1 MRGARVWGAGIVALA
16 ALLTLTRLPFRWN
29 QIALAYAAYFREYR
43 HIIEVDGWPAAFTT
57 FVGIHPPAYS
67 LLFLSM
73 MESAPLTWFLVSGA
87 FSVAAVICVFLTGR
101 TRSEDLFLPVT
112 AGLLLATSP
121 HRLAYALE
129 PNNYP
134 LLLLATAAAC
144 LGFARW
150 VRGGSP
156 WPLLAVTVLG
166 LWTHALF
173 VTVPVAQA
181 LAVWPDVR
189 LRRASLAGLGI
200 AFVGCL
206 PLLPAVLGAAGSTVN
221 EAPPVIDVL
230 AALFVVLPRRY
241 GTLVAAW
248 TLVGLAVLG
257 AGVAR
262 ADVVG
267 RSWILQLGVGLAVL
281 VFALLRGT
289 ASTWQFPY
297 YLVLLPPLL
306 LLAATGVIRA
316 GQLWQLGVPLL
327 LMVLGLN
334 VGWAAVESARAHG
347 AWTDATATHGLVAQ
361 AVEEWEPGSSLVA
374 IHFPDYSD
382 DDKDAL
388 DPAFAHI
395 SMRTPIAL
403 VDPDVPTLVGSDP
416 YWGQPV
422 RYPEERWL
430 YTFTAVEPER
440 LTAIVEA
447 SSAPVGV
454 VVWNTHV
461 APKEM
466 AELEMW
472 AAGYSRRPQ
481 RGPSQSLWVFPR

>member
-1 MRGARVWGAGIVALA
+1 MSGARAWAAGIVALA
-16 ALLTLTRLPFRWN
+16 AVLTLTRLPFRWN

-134 LLLLATAAAC
+134 LLLLVTAAAC
-144 LGFARW
+144 LVFARW

-181 LAVWPDVR
+181 LAVWPDP
-189 LRRASLAGLGI
+189 RRRKMALAGLGI

-230 AALFVVLPRRY
+230 AALFVVLPHRY
-241 GTLVAAW
+241 GTLMAAW
-248 TLVGLAVLG
+248 AVVGLAVLG

-281 VFALLRGT
+281 VFALLR
-289 ASTWQFPY
+289 APR
-297 YLVLLPPLL
+297 P
-306 LLAATGVIRA
+306 
-316 GQLWQLGVPLL
+316 
-327 LMVLGLN
+327 
-334 VGWAAVESARAHG
+334 
-347 AWTDATATHGLVAQ
+347 
-361 AVEEWEPGSSLVA
+361 PGSS
-374 IHFPDYSD
+374 
-382 DDKDAL
+382 
-388 DPAFAHI
+388 
-395 SMRTPIAL
+395 
-403 VDPDVPTLVGSDP
+403 PTTSCCCLP
-416 YWGQPV
+416 
-422 RYPEERWL
+422 
-430 YTFTAVEPER
+430 
-440 LTAIVEA
+440 
-447 SSAPVGV
+447 
-454 VVWNTHV
+454 
-461 APKEM
+461 
-466 AELEMW
+466 
-472 AAGYSRRPQ
+472 
-481 RGPSQSLWVFPR
+481 